1 MIDIVKAVQQA
12 DPSLGTYVVVL
23 RADARALDGPDRLTP
38 EAQAWI
44 DANAPGGR
52 LARVGHR
59 VRGVAPTAS
68 GSGVVR
74 RSRLTGR
81 PARTRRAVEDA
92 RRTHRTPGTYAGASP
107 PLRPC
112 AAASRSP

>member
-52 LARVGHR
+52 LARVR
-59 VRGVAPTAS
+59 VLLAPYPGAMPVERDVTVAAF
-68 GSGVVR
+68 
-74 RSRLTGR
+74 
-81 PARTRRAVEDA
+81 ADA
-92 RRTHRTPGTYAGASP
+92 RQLAAFATTWTGD
-107 PLRPC
+107 PLPEGEE
-112 AAASRSP
+112 P

>member
-23 RADARALDGPDRLTP
+23 RADARALDGPERLTP

-52 LARVGHR
+52 LARVR
-59 VRGVAPTAS
+59 VLLAPYPGAIPAERDVTVAAF
-68 GSGVVR
+68 
-74 RSRLTGR
+74 
-81 PARTRRAVEDA
+81 ADA
-92 RRTHRTPGTYAGASP
+92 RQLAAFATTWTGD
-107 PLRPC
+107 PLPE
-112 AAASRSP
+112 AEEP

>member
-23 RADARALDGPDRLTP
+23 RADARALDGPERLTP

-52 LARVGHR
+52 VARVRILLAPYPGAPPAER
-59 VRGVAPTAS
+59 DVTVAAF
-68 GSGVVR
+68 
-74 RSRLTGR
+74 
-81 PARTRRAVEDA
+81 ADA
-92 RRTHRTPGTYAGASP
+92 RQLAGFATTWTGD
-107 PLRPC
+107 PLPE
-112 AAASRSP
+112 AEEP

>member
-52 LARVGHR
+52 LARVR
-59 VRGVAPTAS
+59 VLLAPYPGAVPAERDVSVAVY
-68 GSGVVR
+68 G
-74 RSRLTGR
+74 
-81 PARTRRAVEDA
+81 
-92 RRTHRTPGTYAGASP
+92 
-107 PLRPC
+107 
-112 AAASRSP
+112 

>member
-23 RADARALDGPDRLTP
+23 RADARALDGPERLTP

-52 LARVGHR
+52 LARVR
-59 VRGVAPTAS
+59 VLLAPYPRAMPAERDVTVAAF
-68 GSGVVR
+68 
-74 RSRLTGR
+74 
-81 PARTRRAVEDA
+81 ADA
-92 RRTHRTPGTYAGASP
+92 RQLAAFATTWTGD
-107 PLRPC
+107 PLPE
-112 AAASRSP
+112 AEEP